1 MSMIIGLDYGS
12 SKVGLA
18 TADSVLLIAL
28 PYGVCSPTELPA
40 KLAQASLGQEIEY
53 LVVGLPL
60 SLTGEDSAQTTEV
73 REFVEKLKQDSGYKV
88 VLIDERFTTSLA
100 VKQGKDDA
108 VAAMHLLQNYLDS
121 HGPNANQ

>member
-1 MSMIIGLDYGS
+1 MIIGLDYGS
-12 SKVGLA
+12 SKVGIA
-18 TADSVLLIAL
+18 TADSVLKIAL
-28 PYGVCSPTELPA
+28 PYGVCSPTELSV
-40 KLAQASLGQEIEY
+40 KLIQASLEQEVEY
-53 LVVGLPL
+53 IVVGLPL

-73 REFVEKLKQDSGYKV
+73 REFVEKLKQDSDYKI

-121 HGPNANQ
+121 HGPNIDQ